1 MNLTIKTEWLEA
13 AKTLEN
19 PFAFIEAIASYMQT
33 GEVPA
38 LEPDAKGMFV
48 IVKAEI
54 DKKVKH
60 RKETKAWREKSQS
73 LPNHPN
79 SSQTPNIQA
88 HGSLQ
93 QLTVNHGES
102 PCNTVNKKE
111 NPPAPP
117 KEKTKKTETK
127 VSAKES
133 PLSFEQLIPA
143 SLKTVEFEIAWDQW
157 CRYRKEKKQS
167 ITKSTAERQLKSLG
181 RYPPAVAI
189 AAIDQS
195 ITNGWIGLFPD
206 KITIRLPAAK
216 TRDYTKL

>member
-1 MNLTIKTEWLEA
+1 MNITIKTEWLEA
-13 AKTLEN
+13 AKTLKN
-19 PFAFIEAIASYMQT
+19 PFAFIEAVASYMQT

-54 DKKVKH
+54 DKKTKH
-60 RKETKAWREKSQS
+60 RAETKAWREKSQS
-73 LPNHPN
+73 LPNLPN
-79 SSQTPNIQA
+79 SSQTPNNQA
-88 HGSLQ
+88 HNNSQ
-93 QLTVNHGES
+93 QLTVNS
-102 PCNTVNKKE
+102 KE
-111 NPPAPP
+111 NPPTPP

-133 PLSFEQLIPA
+133 GLSFEQLIPA
-143 SLKTVEFEIAWDQW
+143 SLKTSDFEEAWDQW
-157 CRYRKEKKQS
+157 CRYRKEIKQS
-167 ITKSTAERQLKSLG
+167 ITKSTAERQLNKLG

-195 ITNGWIGLFPD
+195 ITNGWSGLFPD